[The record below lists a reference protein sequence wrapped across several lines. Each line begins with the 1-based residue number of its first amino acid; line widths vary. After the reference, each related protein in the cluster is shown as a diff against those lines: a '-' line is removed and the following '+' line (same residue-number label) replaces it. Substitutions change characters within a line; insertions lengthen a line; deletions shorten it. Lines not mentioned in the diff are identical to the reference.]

1 MQLFSRMVELFTLN
15 SGRVVDAF
23 FGSLAQK
30 DFFGILAFSERE
42 NDCLRRVGEVD
53 CGWLGGCTIGN
64 LNQKE
69 APPIFACKPRC
80 PSDEDEEDVDAE
92 KIVSRNIRRT
102 NI

>member
-15 SGRVVDAF
+15 SGRVVDALLVLWCRKTF
-23 FGSLAQK
+23 LVFQL
-30 DFFGILAFSERE
+30 FLRERTI
-42 NDCLRRVGEVD
+42 V
-53 CGWLGGCTIGN
+53 CGGWGRWVGGCTIGN

-92 KIVSRNIRRT
+92 KIISRNIRRT